1 MVRDPTVPEDCSL
14 RLRRSLRLA
23 AVEEVLDDV
32 ANILLRLHQGARRSA
47 AGIRPADEYAEGV
60 LRGLTRLLCWAD
72 PSPPDGPAAEAR
84 RREGI
89 EGRLRGLKK
98 QLKATAKQLA
108 TETTR
113 PLRAWSLEKSEELLE
128 RALKALVDKMIPPL
142 SAALAGRP
150 GAAAVAATGLAVVL
164 PVTRRKA
171 PRRALV
177 VRR

>member
-1 MVRDPTVPEDCSL
+1 MVRDPTVPEDCRL

-32 ANILLRLHQGARRSA
+32 ADILLRLHQGTRRSA
-47 AGIRPADEYAEGV
+47 AGIRLADKYAEGL
-60 LRGLTRLLCWAD
+60 LRGLVGLLCWAD
-72 PSPPDGPAAEAR
+72 PPPDGPAAEAR
-84 RREGI
+84 RLEGI
-89 EGRLRGLKK
+89 EGRLQGLRK

-108 TETTR
+108 AETTR
-113 PLRAWSLEKSEELLE
+113 PLRAWSLDRTERLLE
-128 RALKALVDKMIPPL
+128 RALKALADMMIRPP

-150 GAAAVAATGLAVVL
+150 GAAAVAATGLAVVS
-164 PVTRRKA
+164 PVTRRSA